1 MRIEILTLFPEIFD
15 GFLKSSLVGKAIARG
30 LLQASLVNIRDF
42 ADPPH
47 FSVDDTPYGGGPGM
61 VMKAEPLLRAIRS
74 SRERLPGAKVIL
86 LSASGRPF
94 KQTLASEFSG
104 EGELIL
110 VCGRYEGVDERVIEL
125 EIDEEI
131 SIGDFVLMGGEVPAM
146 VLIEATLRLKDLV
159 LGNAESAVTESFAG
173 TDTLLE
179 APQYTRPPE
188 IEGLRVPDI
197 LLSGNHKKIAD
208 WRHETA
214 LKRTRER
221 RPDLLCQKKTEEK

>member
-1 MRIEILTLFPEIFD
+1 MRIEILTLFPDIFE
-15 GFLKSSLVGKAIARG
+15 GFLKSSLVGKAIARN

-47 FSVDDTPYGGGPGM
+47 YSVDDTPYGGGPGM
-61 VMKAEPLLRAIRS
+61 VMKAEPLLRAIRA
-74 SRERLPGAKVIL
+74 SRARLPDAKVIL

-94 KQTLASEFSG
+94 KQSLARDFSN
-104 EGELIL
+104 EQELIL

-125 EIDEEI
+125 EVDEEV

-146 VLIEATLRLKDLV
+146 VLIEATLRLRDLV

-173 TDTLLE
+173 DDVLLE

-188 IEGLRVPDI
+188 IEGLKVPDI

-208 WRHETA
+208 WRHDTA
-214 LKRTRER
+214 LERTRER
-221 RPDLLCQKKTEEK
+221 RPDLICQTKSEKK